1 MNIYKFRKILDRTF
15 SLIIPLT
22 ITMAFIL
29 FPFYWTVVT
38 AFKREGDILQ
48 RPARYIPQPA
58 TLDNFRTAW
67 TQVGFSVFFKNSL
80 LVAVISCMLIMTL
93 SLLVGYAL
101 SRYRFRGKNAFM
113 LLLLFTQFIPGAML
127 IIPLFITFNKLH
139 LINTYWALILV
150 YTTFQVP
157 FNSIIMRGFV
167 SNVPVQLEE
176 AAYVDGC
183 GRLRAIWLV
192 VLPVLLPGLV
202 ASAAFAFIGCWNEF
216 LYALM
221 FINNNRLFTIPVG
234 LNYMQGEFDIKYGA
248 LAAGSVI
255 ALIPPIIL
263 FIYVQKYLVGGL
275 TAGAVKE

>member
-1 MNIYKFRKILDRTF
+1 
-15 SLIIPLT
+15 
-22 ITMAFIL
+22 
-29 FPFYWTVVT
+29 
-38 AFKREGDILQ
+38 
-48 RPARYIPQPA
+48 
-58 TLDNFRTAW
+58 
-67 TQVGFSVFFKNSL
+67 
-80 LVAVISCMLIMTL
+80 
-93 SLLVGYAL
+93 
-101 SRYRFRGKNAFM
+101 M

-263 FIYVQKYLVGGL
+263 FVYVQKYLVGGL